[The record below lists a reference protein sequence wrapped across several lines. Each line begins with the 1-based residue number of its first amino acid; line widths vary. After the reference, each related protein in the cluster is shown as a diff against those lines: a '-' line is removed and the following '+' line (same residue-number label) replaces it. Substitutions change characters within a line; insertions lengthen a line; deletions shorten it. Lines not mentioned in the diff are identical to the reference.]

1 MSPAKKAAAAQKTMR
16 AAWYDRQ
23 GDPRETLT
31 LGELPV
37 PVPGVGEARVRI
49 AVSGVNPGDAKKRN
63 GALGPMAFPRIVP
76 HSDGAGTIDAVGE
89 GVDEKRIGER
99 VWVFNA
105 QSGRAG
111 GTAAEYAVVPAGF
124 AIRLADAV
132 DFETGASLGVP
143 ARTAW
148 LALFGDGTIQ
158 GSTVIVSGAAGNVG
172 RAAVELASLAGARVI
187 GVVRNLADVDEVRGL
202 GAALVLNSEREDVA
216 ERVRTFTEEKGVERI
231 LEVALDAN
239 AHTDLRMLAVGGTI
253 AAYASG
259 APLAPV
265 PFWEGV
271 AKGARV
277 RFIAVDLIEGEQ
289 LLGIADI
296 AQAIEAG
303 GLRPKI
309 AERLPLERIAEAHV
323 HVESGKAKG
332 KVLLT
337 L

>member
-1 MSPAKKAAAAQKTMR
+1 MR
-16 AAWYDRQ
+16 AAWYERS
-23 GDPRETLT
+23 GDPHEVLT
-31 LGELPV
+31 VGELPV
-37 PVPGVGEARVRI
+37 PSPGPGEVRVRI
-49 AVSGVNPGDAKKRN
+49 AVSGVNPGDAKKRS

-76 HSDGAGTIDAVGE
+76 HSDGSGTIDAIGE
-89 GVDEKRIGER
+89 GVDETRTGER

-105 QSGRAG
+105 QSGRPD
-111 GTAAEYAVVPAGF
+111 GTAAEYTIVPAGF

-148 LALFGDGTIQ
+148 LALFGDGPIQ
-158 GSTVIVSGAAGNVG
+158 GSTVLVCGAAGNVG
-172 RAAVELASLAGARVI
+172 RATVELASLAGARVI
-187 GVVRNLADVDEVRGL
+187 ATVRNAEDVDEVRAL
-202 GAALVLNSEREDVA
+202 GAALVLNVARENLV
-216 ERVRTFTEEKGVERI
+216 ERVRTFTEDKGVERI
-231 LEVALDAN
+231 VEVALDAN
-239 AHTDLRMLAVGGTI
+239 AASDLEAIATGGTI

-259 APLAPV
+259 AAIAPV

-271 AKGARV
+271 AKGV
-277 RFIAVDLIEGEQ
+277 RLRFVAVDLIESEQ

-309 AERLPLERIAEAHV
+309 AERLPLQRIAEAHALV
-323 HVESGKAKG
+323 DSGKAKG